1 MKDKQEV
8 RVKKAH
14 ITLMQHPKTCLYSG
28 VIASGKNDVVDGE
41 FTAYTDGMNKR
52 YSKQFLQTIKTES
65 QLRGLILHEN
75 LHVALKHIP
84 RNKDIFNE
92 NQQMANFAADFVVN
106 DVIVNTGGQ
115 VTLGSSSEPLVD
127 LPDGAL
133 YDEFFHDWSVRKV
146 YDYLKKNAK
155 PKPPKGKGGFPCPN
169 PQGKGDKGDED
180 GGGGDSDS
188 CEGEMEIELPSG
200 KKLTLKPMDEHDVKG
215 IDGLTPDE
223 VKELSDNIDK
233 KLRQG
238 GILAGRMGAN
248 VPRAIGDMLEP
259 KVDWREVLREFVM
272 AQMRGKDEMTWRR
285 MNKRQMVND
294 IYMPSVISETM
305 GEVVVAIDTS
315 GSIDNKQISEFA
327 SELAS
332 ICEVCNPEK
341 VRVLWWDTAVH
352 GEQVFETGDYSNI
365 GKMLK
370 PMGGGGTY
378 VSCVNE
384 YLVKHDHNPEC
395 VLVFTDGYVES
406 DIKWTITAPSIWF
419 VTMCKN
425 FEPPLGNKAVYVE
438 EN

>member
-14 ITLMQHPKTCLYSG
+14 ITLMQHQKTCLYSSI
-28 VIASGKNDVVDGE
+28 IASGKNDVVDGE

-52 YSKQFLQTIKTES
+52 YSRQFLSTIKTEPK
-65 QLRGLILHEN
+65 LRGLILHEN

-84 RNKDIFNE
+84 RNRDIFNE

-115 VTLGSSSEPLVD
+115 VTLGASSEPLVD

-133 YDEFFHDWSVRKV
+133 YDEYFHDWSVRKV
-146 YDYLKKNAK
+146 YEYLKKNAK
-155 PKPPKGKGGFPCPN
+155 PKQK
-169 PQGKGDKGDED
+169 PQGGNGDSKGSGDQ
-180 GGGGDSDS
+180 DSDS
-188 CEGEMEIELPSG
+188 CDGEMEIELPSG
-200 KKLTLKPMDEHDVKG
+200 KKLTLKPMDEHDVSG
-215 IDGLTPDE
+215 IDELTPE
-223 VKELSDNIDK
+223 QVKELSDSIDK

-272 AQMRGKDEMTWRR
+272 SQMRGKDEMTWRR

-305 GEVVVAIDTS
+305 GEIVVAIDTS

-352 GEQVFETGDYSNI
+352 GEQVFEAGDYSNI

-370 PMGGGGTY
+370 PMGGGGTH
-378 VSCVNE
+378 VSCVSE
-384 YLVKHDHNPEC
+384 YLIKHDHNPEC

-406 DIKWTITAPSIWF
+406 DIKWSITAPSIWF
-419 VTMCKN
+419 VTQRKD

-438 EN
+438 ND